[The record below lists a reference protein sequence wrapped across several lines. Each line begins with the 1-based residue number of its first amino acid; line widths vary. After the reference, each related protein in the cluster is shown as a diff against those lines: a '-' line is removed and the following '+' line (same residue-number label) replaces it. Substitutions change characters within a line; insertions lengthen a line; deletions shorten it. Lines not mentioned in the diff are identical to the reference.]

1 MFYLFITEAV
11 IESQE
16 HFGNQSVLVA
26 FEMTCVW
33 VHWHVP
39 RGFLLACMNLETLV
53 RRSLS
58 VVDEPPD
65 ARGKVS
71 LPPSFTVG
79 RSSHICA
86 AATRGAIKA
95 ENKCRSHRL
104 ALVTRGDTACS
115 KCNINVFICCGENF
129 LELTVGE

>member
-1 MFYLFITEAV
+1 MFYLLITEAV

-33 VHWHVP
+33 VRWHAP

-58 VVDEPPD
+58 VVDEPPTLG
-65 ARGKVS
+65 GKVS
-71 LPPSFTVG
+71 LPPLSQLDGPLTSVLPLP
-79 RSSHICA
+79 
-86 AATRGAIKA
+86 GAQLKP
-95 ENKCRSHRL
+95 K
-104 ALVTRGDTACS
+104 
-115 KCNINVFICCGENF
+115 INVGHTG
-129 LELTVGE
+129 LHL